1 MSKSNPTHT
10 WNADGIRLDVCCNGG
25 NVYLPTD
32 DQSDPNVE
40 PKATY
45 EVSDY
50 DEEGNEEWVVLVGG
64 RVTKGKLVPTSP

>member
-1 MSKSNPTHT
+1 MTTATATHT
-10 WNADGIRLDVCCNGG
+10 WITDGTAINVCCNGG

-32 DQSDPNVE
+32 DQADPSVE

-50 DEEGNEEWVVLVGG
+50 DEAGNEEWIVLVCG
-64 RVTKGKLVPTSP
+64 RATTGQLVPIKA